1 MSDFEKLLAAVTAAP
16 ANTNFGTLT
25 KLMEGAG
32 FEMRMGKKQHAIF
45 INPAHGK
52 LINVAKPHHG
62 PVKPHMCASVLKRS
76 RKFSPR
82 RGNESEGSTAVSQAQ
97 VSNESGL
104 RSGVGCVDSEV
115 S

>member
-45 INPAHGK
+45 INPTHGK

-62 PVKPHMCASVLKRS
+62 PVKPAYVRECLKTIAEIFPGK
-76 RKFSPR
+76 RK
-82 RGNESEGSTAVSQAQ
+82 
-97 VSNESGL
+97 
-104 RSGVGCVDSEV
+104 
-115 S
+115 